1 MYIRA
6 MDILAK
12 FGVGLYERTHLKN
25 EIFEKSGGAC
35 ARGGAYTRGHTVYE
49 IKVTCFAHGSKGDF
63 LSYL

>member
-25 EIFEKSGGAC
+25 EIFEKSGGGLV
-35 ARGGAYTRGHTVYE
+35 RG
-49 IKVTCFAHGSKGDF
+49 KGLNREDIR
-63 LSYL
+63 